1 MKYDA
6 SEANRK
12 TLVAEL
18 ENVRLKNTRLV
29 FILLVIFLVFA
40 AMLFY
45 FILRTK
51 HKKEKLEQVYTTEKR
66 ISKKVHDEVAND
78 VYHVMTKLQGQGSTQ
93 ESVLDDL
100 EGIYNRTRD
109 ISKENSAIEVGENFN
124 ELINDLLFTYK
135 SHTVNVITRNSSKI
149 DWDVIPDIKKTTLYR
164 VLQELMTNMRKHSE
178 ASIVVLNFNQL
189 NTKITI
195 DYTDNGVGCDLVKG
209 NGLLNTENRIK
220 SINGTLTFTSQI
232 NKGFKAQLK
241 I

>member
-1 MKYDA
+1 
-6 SEANRK
+6 
-12 TLVAEL
+12 
-18 ENVRLKNTRLV
+18 
-29 FILLVIFLVFA
+29 
-40 AMLFY
+40 
-45 FILRTK
+45 
-51 HKKEKLEQVYTTEKR
+51 
-66 ISKKVHDEVAND
+66 
-78 VYHVMTKLQGQGSTQ
+78 MTKLQGQGSTQ